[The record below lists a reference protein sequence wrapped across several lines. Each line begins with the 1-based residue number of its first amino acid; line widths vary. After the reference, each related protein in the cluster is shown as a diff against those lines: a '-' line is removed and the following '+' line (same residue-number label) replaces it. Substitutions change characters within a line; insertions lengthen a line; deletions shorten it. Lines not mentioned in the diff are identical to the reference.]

1 MATYITL
8 LKFTDQGIRNVKE
21 SPKRFDVAIKMAKS
35 MGVTI
40 QQGYWTMGAYDL
52 VVIAE
57 GAEDAIATW
66 MFKVGSLGNV
76 TSNTLRAFTPG
87 EMKKI
92 VKKIP

>member
-21 SPKRFDVAIKMAKS
+21 SPKRFGVAIKMAKS

-40 QQGYWTMGAYDL
+40 KQGYWTMGQYDL

-57 GAEDAIATW
+57 GTEDAIATW

-76 TSNTLRAFTPG
+76 TSNTLRAFTADK
-87 EMKKI
+87 MKKL
-92 VKKIP
+92 VAKL

>member
-40 QQGYWTMGAYDL
+40 QQGYWTMGSYDL
-52 VVIAE
+52 AIIAD
-57 GAEDAIATW
+57 GAEDAIAAW

-92 VKKIP
+92 VKKIS

>member
-1 MATYITL
+1 MATYIAL
-8 LKFTDQGIRNVKE
+8 VNFTDQGIRNVKE
-21 SPKRFDVAIKMAKS
+21 SPKRFGVALKMAKS

-40 QQGYWTMGAYDL
+40 KQGFWTMGQFDM
-52 VVIAE
+52 VIVAE

-76 TSNTLRAFTPG
+76 RSCTLRAFAPE

-92 VKKIP
+92 VAKIP

>member
-21 SPKRFDVAIKMAKS
+21 SPKRFAVAIKLAKS

-40 QQGYWTMGAYDL
+40 RQGYWTMGQYDL
-52 VVIAE
+52 VIIAE

-76 TSNTLRAFTPG
+76 TSSTMRAFTAD
-87 EMKKI
+87 ETKKI
-92 VKKIP
+92 IAKIP